1 MSKVEL
7 NEEKLMELTRKVF
20 ENVSAAGSLLV
31 AYIGDQAGVYSS
43 LDEHGPCSAEALAKK
58 TNLDERYLLE
68 WLSANAAMGY
78 ITYHEDNDQFSLTPE
93 QAAIFAHEGE
103 PTCMQGL
110 FQGIVAQ
117 YATHDVALDVFKTGR
132 GRPWEEHHECCFCGT
147 DRFFRP
153 IYVTNLLENW
163 IPSLDGVKEKLEAG
177 ATVADLS
184 LIHI

>member
-1 MSKVEL
+1 MAKSDID
-7 NEEKLMELTRKVF
+7 EEKLMELTGKVF

-31 AYIGDQAGVYSS
+31 AYIGDQAGVYSA
-43 LDEHGPCSAEALAKK
+43 LDENGPCSAEALASK

-78 ITYHEDNDQFSLTPE
+78 ITYHEANHQFSLTPE

-117 YATHDVALDVFKTGR
+117 YA
-132 GRPWEEHHECCFCGT
+132 
-147 DRFFRP
+147 
-153 IYVTNLLENW
+153 
-163 IPSLDGVKEKLEAG
+163 
-177 ATVADLS
+177 LS

>member
-1 MSKVEL
+1 MSQVEL
-7 NEEKLMELTRKVF
+7 NEEKLMELTGKVF

-43 LDEHGPCSAEALAKK
+43 LDEYGPCTAKALAKK

-78 ITYHEDNDQFSLTPE
+78 ITYHEDSDQFSLTPE

-117 YATHDVALDVFKTGR
+117 Y
-132 GRPWEEHHECCFCGT
+132 
-147 DRFFRP
+147 
-153 IYVTNLLENW
+153 
-163 IPSLDGVKEKLEAG
+163 
-177 ATVADLS
+177 LS

>member
-1 MSKVEL
+1 MSQVEL
-7 NEEKLMELTRKVF
+7 NEEKLMELTGKVF

-43 LDEHGPCSAEALAKK
+43 LDEHGPCSAEVLAEK

-78 ITYHEDNDQFSLTPE
+78 ITYYEDNGQFALTPE

-117 YATHDVALDVFKTGR
+117 YATHDVALDVFNLCIFDFGFPGNDCTKDEITAEEVGR
-132 GRPWEEHHECCFCGT
+132 LRRPTSCAALGC
-147 DRFFRP
+147 
-153 IYVTNLLENW
+153 
-163 IPSLDGVKEKLEAG
+163 
-177 ATVADLS
+177 
-184 LIHI
+184 